1 MRILITVL
9 FPAPF
14 GPRKEKISPRLT
26 VKLILSTAF
35 ISPKKYSRLFTSMT
49 LSSRAG
55 TPFPLYVKRIG
66 PSVINRFFAS
76 RNPFYIFPQS
86 AIRIK

>member
-1 MRILITVL
+1 
-9 FPAPF
+9 
-14 GPRKEKISPRLT
+14 
-26 VKLILSTAF
+26 
-35 ISPKKYSRLFTSMT
+35 LFTSMT